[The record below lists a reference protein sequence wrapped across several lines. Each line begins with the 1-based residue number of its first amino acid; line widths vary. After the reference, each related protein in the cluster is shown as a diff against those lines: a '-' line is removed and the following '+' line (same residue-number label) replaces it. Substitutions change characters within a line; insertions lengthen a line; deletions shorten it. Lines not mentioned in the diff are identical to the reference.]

1 MFLRE
6 VPLRHFPFFEIAFQI
21 YYYLREEMNTMVLIT
36 AVYISLIFFGIL
48 HFIFPDLFWGF
59 YEVFDIQKV
68 ILWKYYT
75 EKIERANCIFAKII
89 GALIIIVSSVIY
101 YIILIKHFT

>member
-1 MFLRE
+1 
-6 VPLRHFPFFEIAFQI
+6 
-21 YYYLREEMNTMVLIT
+21 MVLVT
-36 AVYISLIFFGIL
+36 AVFIVAIILGIL
-48 HFIFPDLFWGF
+48 HFIYSDLFWGF

-75 EKIERANCIFAKII
+75 EKMERAKCIFAKII

-101 YIILIKHFT
+101 CIILIKHFT